1 MYLYTTNYQSLV
13 TGYVK
18 TTSTTVSIRQTFNL
32 HNAYHSLCRCHTPF
46 IQQTRGT
53 SLVLLSKVMPLHVV
67 NNDNGDLAN

>member
-1 MYLYTTNYQSLV
+1 MYLYTTNCQSLV